1 MAETPEAR
9 QTRLR
14 AAREAYARE
23 SRKNPYDDLSF
34 GAAFNKAKREGRRD
48 FPWRGETYS
57 TETQEERTQKAYSD
71 TSRRRDVVPAPA
83 PSAPPPLRSLLGT
96 TAPEVKEDA
105 LTRIAGRQP
114 TKSPEQE
121 RDEARDRAMTALSLM
136 GGLGANVGLRALA
149 GRMRAGQPAPATRSG
164 ARRSPDE
171 ELQDRIEP
179 PFKKGGK
186 VKTYASGGSV
196 KGSGC
201 ERRGLRKC
209 KVY

>member
-1 MAETPEAR
+1 MADAAL
-9 QTRLR
+9 LR
-14 AAREAYARE
+14 ERAKYANRIGMEREF
-23 SRKNPYDDLSF
+23 DDLSF

-48 FPWRGETYS
+48 FPWRGKTYS

-71 TSRRRDVVPAPA
+71 TSRRRDVVPTPA
-83 PSAPPPLRSLLGT
+83 PSAPPTLRSLLGT

-114 TKSPEQE
+114 TKRPEQE
-121 RDEARDRAMTALSLM
+121 RDEARDRTLAALSLM

-164 ARRSPDE
+164 SRRSFDE
-171 ELQDRIEP
+171 EMQDRIEP
-179 PFKKGGK
+179 GFKRGGK

-201 ERRGLRKC
+201 ERRGVRKC